1 MVQHRLIIIH
11 NNLKG
16 NLILFSQ
23 IPLLETTRIQSEGGK
38 IWILEDGFMWRKCPI
53 KGEEI
58 EGFRGVM
65 SGGWNEKQLFED

>member
-38 IWILEDGFMWRKCPI
+38 IWIIEDGFMWRKCPI

-58 EGFRGVM
+58 EGFGREM
-65 SGGWNEKQLFED
+65 SWDEKQALKIV